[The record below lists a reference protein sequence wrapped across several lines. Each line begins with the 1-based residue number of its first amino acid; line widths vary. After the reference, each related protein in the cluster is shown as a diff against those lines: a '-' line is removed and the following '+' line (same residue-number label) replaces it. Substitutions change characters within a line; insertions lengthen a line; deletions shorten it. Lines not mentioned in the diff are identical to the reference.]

1 MTSRHSITNRS
12 WAKRAVAGIVLVLC
26 AALVAFLC
34 GAWFTAAFIAEPQG
48 FAGAA
53 DVLLAGIIAALLAG
67 LLSVFLALR
76 LSLRTL
82 VLYTFGA
89 LALAI
94 LSVAILIVRLQSL
107 DNRRD
112 ISNHNPQCYPCPV
125 DVTERI
131 SSAGNAKT
139 RGGCQMIPPI
149 SQITGPAFTAKGT
162 WPKALCHPILQ
173 QFASSGLAITIKVR

>member
-1 MTSRHSITNRS
+1 MTSQHSATNRGG
-12 WAKRAVAGIVLVLC
+12 AKRAVAGIVLVLC
-26 AALVAFLC
+26 AAIVAFMC

-53 DVLLAGIIAALLAG
+53 DVLLVGIVAALLAG

-76 LSLRTL
+76 LSLRAL

-94 LSVAILIVRLQSL
+94 LSVAILVVRLQSL

-112 ISNHNPQCYPCPV
+112 ISDQTQPCNHCPV
-125 DVTERI
+125 DATERM
-131 SSAGNAKT
+131 SSANNAKT
-139 RGGCQMIPPI
+139 RRGCQMIPPI

-162 WPKALCHPILQ
+162 WPNALCHPILQ